1 MVATDLM
8 LLFNKFCPINVGSK
22 IFRELFGGE
31 SGLDEL
37 KKLLAKSS
45 ILVNFG
51 SLSPMSCKATTLLT
65 FSVSLL

>member
-22 IFRELFGGE
+22 MFRELFGGE
-31 SGLDEL
+31 SGIDEL

-51 SLSPMSCKATTLLT
+51 SL
-65 FSVSLL
+65 